1 MMTETTTTTTMMT
14 WRRIPAIIR
23 PDAAPMV
30 AGAAGQISPAAVVTV
45 VAVAHG
51 VAALVVA
58 KSAAADNQDQVEGEE
73 GAAASAAEAHVAES
87 HVGEASEAEA
97 PGDERRSQN
106 VAGEG
111 KRKEVEEASPQ
122 RNQARPHILVRRKP
136 SGTVTSQNLQV
147 AAPSVTVTLVA
158 HVPPGYAPDLVAAI
172 AQVRHNVDQ
181 EKLKTL
187 TLKEITA
194 HGSSTS
200 KTTEVPSEHSPI

>member
-1 MMTETTTTTTMMT
+1 MF
-14 WRRIPAIIR
+14 PL
-23 PDAAPMV
+23 DAALTV
-30 AGAAGQISPAAVVTV
+30 ADVAEATFLAAVVLA
-45 VAVAHG
+45 VAVAPAAAALA

-58 KSAAADNQDQVEGEE
+58 KSAAADNQVEGEE